1 MTDRPIDSKNEFRR
15 LANAVTASAA
25 DKPAPVRNAATVI
38 AQNLR
43 LARRYPNARGLP
55 SVLACQVGRMGG
67 AK

>member
-15 LANAVTASAA
+15 LANAMLASAA

-55 SVLACQVGRMGG
+55 SVLASQVGGLGRG
-67 AK
+67 